1 MNNKKTIYG
10 IIFILIC
17 LVAIGYAAIV
27 SNISIVGTAKIKT
40 NNFDVHFENVSV
52 TSGSVEINTTNG
64 DSAATIE
71 PTNRTRVDYSVT
83 LANPGDFYEFTVKVV
98 NGGGMDAMINT
109 VTSKMNNVVINNNL
123 PNYLEY
129 NVTYE
134 DGVAIEPNH
143 ELNAT
148 QVETYKV
155 RVAYRTDIDPSDLP
169 TTPSTL
175 NFSFSVNYIQKDSN
189 AITRPVLTFENS
201 TWSEIANAIRSGYT
215 DFLNVGDTKEVNL
228 ELFGT
233 HTVRIA
239 NTSTPAECSTTGFSQ
254 TACGVVIEFADAV
267 VYQKMNPKGEY
278 KGTQYN
284 TGWNVD
290 GWPVTQARAYLNNG
304 IYLPDDATRRVDYT
318 NSGFLSLL
326 PEDLRNSI
334 IDTKV
339 ISGYG
344 STSGETNF
352 ESIDKIYLLST
363 HEVWEYAGGY
373 NYEINLF
380 DTAYYNTRQ
389 LDYYKN
395 LGVTTS
401 NYSGAIKKNGTSD
414 SPWWLRNSV
423 AMTTSSFFGVSDS
436 GDWVGDAA
444 YKIRGVSP
452 AFRIG

>member
-189 AITRPVLTFENS
+189 AIAKPVLTFENS

-401 NYSGAIKKNGTSD
+401 NYSGAIKKRNNKSSD
-414 SPWWLRNSV
+414 WWLRSAVSGTNSGFYAV
-423 AMTTSSFFGVSDS
+423 NYFGIEN
-436 GDWVGDAA
+436 GNAA
-444 YKIRGVSP
+444 SNDLPVSP
-452 AFRIG
+452 AFKIG

>member
-10 IIFILIC
+10 IFFILIC

-27 SNISIVGTAKIKT
+27 SNITIAGTAKIKT
-40 NNFDVHFENVSV
+40 NNFDVHFENVTV
-52 TSGSVEINTTNG
+52 TTGSVEINTTAG

-71 PTNRTRVDYSVT
+71 PTNRTRIDYSVT
-83 LANPGDFYEFTVKVV
+83 LEEPGDFYEFTVKVV
-98 NGGGMDAMINT
+98 NAGSMDAMVNT

-129 NVTYE
+129 NVTYV
-134 DGVAIEPNH
+134 DGIAIEPNH

-155 RVAYRTDIDPSDLP
+155 RVAYRTDINPGDLP

-175 NFSFSVNYIQKDSN
+175 NFSFSANYVQKDSN
-189 AITRPVLTFENS
+189 AITRPVLTFAEGS
-201 TWSEIANAIRSGYT
+201 WSQIAGAIRSGYT

-239 NTSTPAECSTTGFSQ
+239 NTSTPAECKTTGFSQ
-254 TACGVVIEFADAV
+254 TACGVVIEFADLMTNH
-267 VYQKMNPKGEY
+267 KMNSS
-278 KGTQYN
+278 N
-284 TGWNVD
+284 TNVG
-290 GWPVTQARAYLNNG
+290 GWPASAMRAYVNTD
-304 IYLPDDATRRVDYT
+304 IYDALP
-318 NSGFLSLL
+318 S
-326 PEDLRNSI
+326 ELRSVI
-334 IDTKV
+334 VPTKV
-339 ISGYG
+339 ISGHG

-352 ESIDKIYLLST
+352 ESTDKLYLLSP
-363 HEVWEYAGGY
+363 HEVWEDDDGNA
-373 NYEINLF
+373 NLGPDKF
-380 DTAYYNTRQ
+380 DTAYSNTRQ

-401 NYSGAIKKNGTSD
+401 DYSGAIKKNS
-414 SPWWLRNSV
+414 SNSAAYWWLRSAYSYYTNNFNYVNSYGNYGNL
-423 AMTTSSFFGVSDS
+423 S
-436 GDWVGDAA
+436 A
-444 YKIRGVSP
+444 YGTRGVSP

>member
-27 SNISIVGTAKIKT
+27 SNISITGTVKMKANT
-40 NNFDVHFENVSV
+40 FDVHFENVSV
-52 TSGSVEINTTNG
+52 TSGSVAINTTAG

-71 PTNRTRVDYSVT
+71 PTNRTRIDYSVT
-83 LANPGDFYEFTVKVV
+83 LEKPGDFYEFTVKVV
-98 NGGGMDAMINT
+98 NGGTIDAMINT

-134 DGVAIEPNH
+134 DGIEIEPYH

-189 AITRPVLTFENS
+189 AITRPVLTFADGS
-201 TWSEIANAIRSGYT
+201 WSQIASVANMANPCNGPFS
-215 DFLNVGDTKEVNL
+215 VGDTKEIDMGT
-228 ELFGT
+228 FGT
-233 HTVRIA
+233 HTLRIA
-239 NTSTPAECSTTGFSQ
+239 NCSKPAECSTAGFSQ
-254 TACGVVIEFADAV
+254 TACGVVIEFADLTTNHN
-267 VYQKMNPKGEY
+267 MNSS
-278 KGTQYN
+278 N
-284 TGWNVD
+284 TNVG
-290 GWPVTQARAYLNNG
+290 GWPASAMRAYVNTD
-304 IYLPDDATRRVDYT
+304 IYDALP
-318 NSGFLSLL
+318 S
-326 PEDLRNSI
+326 ELRSVI
-334 IDTKV
+334 VPTKV
-339 ISGYG
+339 ISGHG

-352 ESIDKIYLLST
+352 ESTDKLYLLSP
-363 HEVWEYAGGY
+363 HEVWEDDDGNANSGPDYY
-373 NYEINLF
+373 
-380 DTAYYNTRQ
+380 DTAYSNTRQ

-395 LGVTTS
+395 LGVTAS
-401 NYSGAIKKNGTSD
+401 NYSGARKKDGNYNLV
-414 SPWWLRNSV
+414 WWLRS
-423 AMTTSSFFGVSDS
+423 AISSTKKVFGAVGGSGIYSNYDAVST
-436 GDWVGDAA
+436 
-444 YKIRGVSP
+444 YNVSP

>member
-17 LVAIGYAAIV
+17 LVGIGYAALV
-27 SNISIVGTAKIKT
+27 SNITITGTAAIKSAT
-40 NNFDVHFENVSV
+40 FDVHFENI
-52 TSGSVEINTTNG
+52 TLTNGSVEINITAG

-71 PTNRTRVDYSVT
+71 PTNRTRIDYSVT
-83 LANPGDFYEFTVKVV
+83 LEEPGDFYEFTVDVV
-98 NGGGMDAMINT
+98 NAGSMDAMVNT
-109 VTSKMNNVVINNNL
+109 ITSKMNNVVINNNL

-169 TTPSTL
+169 TTASTL

-189 AITRPVLTFENS
+189 AIAKPVLTFENS

-215 DFLNVGDTKEVNL
+215 DFLNVGDTKSINMGS
-228 ELFGT
+228 FGT

-254 TACGVVIEFADAV
+254 TACGVVIEFADIITTHN
-267 VYQKMNPKGEY
+267 MNSSSTNAG
-278 KGTQYN
+278 
-284 TGWNVD
+284 
-290 GWPVTQARAYLNNG
+290 GWPATSMREYINSD
-304 IYLPDDATRRVDYT
+304 IYNALP
-318 NSGFLSLL
+318 S
-326 PEDLRNSI
+326 ELRSVI
-334 IDTKV
+334 VPTKV
-339 ISGYG
+339 ISGHG
-344 STSGETNF
+344 NTSGETNF
-352 ESIDKIYLLST
+352 ESTDKLYLLST
-363 HEVWEYAGGY
+363 HEVWEDNDGNSNSGIDYY
-373 NYEINLF
+373 
-380 DTAYYNTRQ
+380 DKAYSYTRQ

-401 NYSGAIKKNGTSD
+401 DYSGAIKKRNNKSSD
-414 SPWWLRNSV
+414 WWLRSARSNTNS
-423 AMTTSSFFGVSDS
+423 FGSVNDGGNWSYYS
-436 GDWVGDAA
+436 AS
-444 YKIRGVSP
+444 YTHGVSP